1 MSDRR
6 QLLIVEDDDVFARTL
21 KRSFERRGYE
31 VRVASSPD
39 EAEALLA
46 GWRPGYAVVDLK
58 PFAADARA
66 KIGSALAEFRK
77 SDDSV
82 RVDAAVTDLRMAGIA
97 FDSKTLRI
105 IAEATGT
112 VRVAVNKLPAL

>member
-1 MSDRR
+1 
-6 QLLIVEDDDVFARTL
+6 LLGAAARAAIPYVQDAL
-21 KRSFERRGYE
+21 
-31 VRVASSPD
+31 
-39 EAEALLA
+39 AEH
-46 GWRPGYAVVDLK
+46 AVVDLK